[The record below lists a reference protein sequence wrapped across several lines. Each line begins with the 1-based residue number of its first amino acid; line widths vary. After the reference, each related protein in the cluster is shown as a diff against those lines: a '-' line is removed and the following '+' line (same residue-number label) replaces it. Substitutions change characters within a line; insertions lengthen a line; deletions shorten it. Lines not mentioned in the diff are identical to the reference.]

1 MEYLVKRC
9 LTALILSSLLGCAS
23 AVKRDEPVAQA
34 AAVEM
39 AGQKYSKLNLYI
51 SDDAKKLLA
60 ENIKFNPEALRNTI
74 QRVLEA
80 RNQLEAGSP
89 YRIDIEITH
98 FNVRS
103 HFSAVMFGFLAGSD
117 SVVGNVYIGDNGGRR
132 LAKYEVSAS
141 YALGGIAGGQDEARM
156 GWLYEEFA
164 KQVVNEL
171 PGADRK

>member
-1 MEYLVKRC
+1 MENSMKCCFAVV
-9 LTALILSSLLGCAS
+9 IVSSMLGCAS

-34 AAVEM
+34 ATMEL
-39 AGQKYSKLNLYI
+39 AGQKYSTLNLFL

-60 ENIKFNPEALRNTI
+60 DNIKFNPDELKVTI

-80 RNQLEAGSP
+80 RNQLAAGSP
-89 YRIDIEITH
+89 YQIDIEITN
-98 FNVRS
+98 FKVRS
-103 HFSAVMFGFLAGSD
+103 NFSAVMFGFLAGAD
-117 SVVGNVYIGDNGGRR
+117 SVVGNVYIGDKGGRR

-141 YALGGIAGGQDEARM
+141 YALGGMAGGQDDTRM

-164 KQVVNEL
+164 KQLVNEL